1 MFAVSTKA
9 RYGLAAVVELAL
21 NYNKGHIQ
29 IRDIANRQG
38 IPKHYLEQLLLILK
52 KSGFVKSFRGAHGG
66 YSLAMAPEQIKVLDI
81 LTCLEGDLE
90 IIDLTG
96 KKDNLYFFWRKV
108 EEKILSSFDLTLEKL
123 MLEKKRYE
131 GVLSYNI

>member
-9 RYGLAAVVELAL
+9 KYGLAAVVELAL

-29 IRDIANRQG
+29 IRNIANGQG
-38 IPKHYLEQLLLILK
+38 IPQHYLEQLLLILK
-52 KSGFVKSFRGAHGG
+52 KSGFVNSFRGAQGG

-90 IIDLTG
+90 IADRTG
-96 KKDNLYFFWRKV
+96 KKDSLYFFWRKV
-108 EEKILSSFDLTLEKL
+108 EEKILRSFDLTLEKL
-123 MLEKKRYE
+123 ILEKQRYE